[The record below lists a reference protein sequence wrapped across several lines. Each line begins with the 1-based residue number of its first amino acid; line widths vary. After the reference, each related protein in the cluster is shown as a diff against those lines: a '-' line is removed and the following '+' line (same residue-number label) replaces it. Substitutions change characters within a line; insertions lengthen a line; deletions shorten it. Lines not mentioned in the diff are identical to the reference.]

1 MAKQLR
7 GVFLALIF
15 SFLYTPYLSAQEIH
29 QARLTPPETEDFP
42 YISTYLDVFDADGNF
57 VYGIDP
63 EDVNVL
69 ENGRRLAVTE
79 LNKLRAGVQ
88 FVLAINPGA
97 AFNIRDLQGNSR
109 YDYVYNELERWAQGR
124 QGTTLDDLSLL
135 TVDGPVATHLSDPTA
150 WISTIQPYQP
160 ENSIGDM
167 GLEMLGRALE
177 LAAETPVR
185 PGMGRAVLF
194 ITSLP
199 EQDITLF
206 LESLAV
212 RARQR
217 EVRIFVWLVTSAS
230 LYNSPN
236 AIQLQNLAN
245 QTGGEF
251 FAYSG
256 IEPLPDLEDYLEPLR
271 CTYFLLYESRIITS
285 GRHQLAVQIRSEE
298 LDLTSA
304 EQEFEI
310 EVLPPN
316 LAFISHDLEIKRKVS
331 TGTDQEPGEITP
343 GQHHFEVLIEFPD
356 GYVRPLERTR
366 LFVDGQIEH
375 QNLSHPFDQF
385 TWDLSEYTSTDSHL
399 IQVEVM
405 DILGLT
411 STSIEKTILVSVEQ
425 PVQRNLLTL
434 TRNRSLVVGAVVL
447 LTGCILLLILVMG
460 GRVQPGFLR
469 TSRNGHRRSD
479 PVTQPVQ
486 AKIEP
491 KAHRLP
497 DWFNR
502 LYWPQRSVETHAPAM
517 LVRISESGQSK
528 TSPPIPITADEIT
541 FGRDPTLVTQIL
553 EDPSVEAIHAR
564 LRLVADKTYHLYDE
578 QSTAGTWINYTPVS
592 AEGAQLEHGDLI
604 HIGRVGFRFSLR
616 EPVNVRKPI
625 IIKKEQNQ

>member
-1 MAKQLR
+1 MAKLLR

-15 SFLYTPYLSAQEIH
+15 SLLYTPCLSAQETD
-29 QARLTPPETEDFP
+29 QARLTAPETEDFP
-42 YISTYLDVFDADGNF
+42 YISTYLDVFDVDGDF

-88 FVLAINPGA
+88 FVLAIKPGA

-150 WISTIQPYQP
+150 WISTLQPYQP
-160 ENSIGDM
+160 ENSLDDT

-199 EQDITLF
+199 DQDITLT

-217 EVRIFVWLVTSAS
+217 EVHIFVWLVTSAS
-230 LYNSPN
+230 LYDTPN
-236 AIQLQNLAN
+236 ATQLQNLAN

-271 CTYFLLYESRIITS
+271 CTYFLLYESRITTS
-285 GRHQLAVQIRSEE
+285 GRHQLAVHIRTEE

-304 EQEFEI
+304 EEEFEI

-316 LAFISHDLEIKRKVS
+316 IAFISHDLEIKRKIS
-331 TGTDQEPGEITP
+331 TGTDEEPGEITP
-343 GQHHFEVLIEFPD
+343 SQHHFEVLIEFPD
-356 GYVRPLERTR
+356 GYTRPLERTR

-375 QNLSHPFDQF
+375 QNLTHPFDQF
-385 TWDLSEYTSTDSHL
+385 TWDLSEYTNTDSHL
-399 IQVEVM
+399 IQVEVV
-405 DILGLT
+405 DSLGLT

-425 PVQRNLLTL
+425 LVQRNLLSL
-434 TRNRSLVVGAVVL
+434 TRDRSLVVGAVVL
-447 LTGCILLLILVMG
+447 ITGCILLLILVMG
-460 GRVQPGFLR
+460 GRVQPGFIR
-469 TSRNGHRRSD
+469 AARNGRRRSD

-517 LVRISESGQSK
+517 LVRISESGQNK

-553 EDPSVEAIHAR
+553 EDPSVEAMHAR

-616 EPVNVRKPI
+616 EPINVRKPI
-625 IIKKEQNQ
+625 IIKKELNQ